1 MHLIVCIDQR
11 DGMLFNCRRLSSDKV
26 LTQRILQM
34 TQGSTL
40 WMSSYS
46 AKLFSGFE
54 GSIHVAEDYLAC
66 ARNGAY
72 CFAED
77 ADLLG
82 VKDKLESVTLFLWN
96 RSYPADKYFS
106 RQLLDNLHLVHTEDF
121 PGNSHETITLE
132 RYEA

>member
-54 GSIHVAEDYLAC
+54 GSIHVAQDCLHRAQPGEF
-66 ARNGAY
+66 

-77 ADLLG
+77 ADILP
-82 VKDKLESVTLFLWN
+82 VKEYLESVTLFHWN
-96 RSYPADKYFS
+96 RNYPADLYFP
-106 RQLLDNLHLVHTEDF
+106 RELLKNMRLVHTEEF

>member
-11 DGMLFNCRRLSSDKV
+11 DGMLFNCRRLSSDRI
-26 LTQRILQM
+26 LIQRILQM

-66 ARNGAY
+66 AQNGAY

-82 VKDKLESVTLFLWN
+82 VKDKLESVTLFHWN
-96 RSYPADKYFS
+96 RSYPATVRFP
-106 RQLLDNLHLVHTEDF
+106 RELLKGMNLAETEEF
-121 PGNSHETITLE
+121 TGSSHEIITME
-132 RYEA
+132 RYTL